1 MTSLNVLLLKL
12 RRFLAGF
19 FSGSNK
25 IDKEER
31 GENYQCD
38 NFHGHPSYN
47 SIGSVSTVL
56 WTITERVLITR
67 CSVLSILLFVSA
79 NFSLG
84 IEGKGNYY
92 GILLT

>member
-1 MTSLNVLLLKL
+1 MTSLNVLLLKR
-12 RRFLAGF
+12 RRFHAGF

-31 GENYQCD
+31 GENYQCE
-38 NFHGHPSYN
+38 NFHGHPSCN

-56 WTITERVLITR
+56 WTSTERVLITR
-67 CSVLSILLFVSA
+67 CSVLFIFFLFVSV

-84 IEGKGNYY
+84 IERKGNH
-92 GILLT
+92 